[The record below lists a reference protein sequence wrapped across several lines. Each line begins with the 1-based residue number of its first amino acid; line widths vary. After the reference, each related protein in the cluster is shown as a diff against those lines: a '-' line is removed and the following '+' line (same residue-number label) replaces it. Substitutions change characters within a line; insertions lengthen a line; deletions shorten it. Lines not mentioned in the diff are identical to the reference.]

1 MWTRK
6 FVSQMILISVMKS
19 KSLPIQKIR
28 FMYSLQLI
36 QNNIDSN
43 RSTNQIK
50 TKGKLKRKSRK
61 D

>member
-43 RSTNQIK
+43 LSTNQIK